1 MICYNELKIHSMN
14 LNMHVMNI
22 DYERKLLMKTDEC
35 TLNGSRKDIEKALE
49 LVEKIAEYNGLS
61 RKEMLQLRLL
71 AEEILGM
78 QAGIMGFAKGT
89 FYMENKE
96 RVYNIYFHTELDE
109 IHQLQDKFVEMSTS
123 GENAAYSGF
132 MGKIRYMIDNIQSNP
147 GCGFYQADSSAGD
160 SMAYNYSLI
169 DYDRIWELS
178 RYRRQV
184 RKNMEQW
191 DELEKSVVA
200 SIADELIVGARNN
213 CVDMIVVKEFH

>member
-1 MICYNELKIHSMN
+1 
-14 LNMHVMNI
+14 
-22 DYERKLLMKTDEC
+22 
-35 TLNGSRKDIEKALE
+35 
-49 LVEKIAEYNGLS
+49 
-61 RKEMLQLRLL
+61 
-71 AEEILGM
+71 
-78 QAGIMGFAKGT
+78 
-89 FYMENKE
+89 
-96 RVYNIYFHTELDE
+96 
-109 IHQLQDKFVEMSTS
+109 
-123 GENAAYSGF
+123 
-132 MGKIRYMIDNIQSNP
+132 MIDNIQSNL

-213 CVDMIVVKEFH
+213 CVDMIAVKEFH